1 MSIDIWYLEKLQK
14 NTNIMSKTTRW
25 ADFFKKSNC
34 QLHNTYLAWKPTW
47 TPTVPFPWWPP
58 QNPGSWKPT
67 WNPTWN
73 PAWTPME
80 PLPSHTLKARKQHGS
95 HHGPPW
101 YLSHG
106 PPIPWKLETNMEPN
120 MEANISQHG
129 TQHSPMV
136 PLPSHTLKAAQ
147 DHLEPKSVT

>member
-1 MSIDIWYLEKLQK
+1 MNPHGTFPHGDLPKTLEAGNQ
-14 NTNIMSKTTRW
+14 
-25 ADFFKKSNC
+25 
-34 QLHNTYLAWKPTW
+34 P
-47 TPTVPFPWWPP
+47 
-58 QNPGSWKPT
+58 

-136 PLPSHTLKAAQ
+136 PLPSHTLKAGNQHGTQHGPPMVGWGITENQRDWDHAEPQ
-147 DHLEPKSVT
+147 DHLEPKSIT